1 MSGTIPV
8 PRLCRLERLED
19 GQWTKV
25 GDYALL
31 YPHRYAE
38 RLAEKGKA
46 GRATVLADD
55 LQPTDEVYT
64 VEVKTCPVC
73 STLHTAPYDGSCLL

>member
-1 MSGTIPV
+1 LNATIPV
-8 PRLCRLERLED
+8 PRLCRLERLEN

-38 RLAEKGKA
+38 RLAEKGKV
-46 GRATVLADD
+46 GRATVLADN
-55 LQPTDEVYT
+55 LQPTDEVY
-64 VEVKTCPVC
+64 VIEG
-73 STLHTAPYDGSCLL
+73 ADLL